1 MESIINTIEYAR
13 KGKMLDALE
22 RFHIFVQTHKGTQIN
37 DKVTEENNPIFDV
50 LVRHLLHRGNL

>member
-1 MESIINTIEYAR
+1 
-13 KGKMLDALE
+13 MLDALE

-50 LVRHLLHRGNL
+50 LVRHLLHRGNLWHLRITHNSPT